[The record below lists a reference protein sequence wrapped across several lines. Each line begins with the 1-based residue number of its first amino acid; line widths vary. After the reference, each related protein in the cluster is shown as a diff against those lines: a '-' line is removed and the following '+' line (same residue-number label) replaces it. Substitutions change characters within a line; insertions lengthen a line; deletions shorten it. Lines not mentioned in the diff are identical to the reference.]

1 MEPNSSGDELSEL
14 SDTDMLQVSSSGK
27 RCRRFDEKQLATLTA
42 YYNTGMKGVGK
53 AFSFTIEHAAAET
66 GLSVDQ
72 VKVYILCFC

>member
-1 MEPNSSGDELSEL
+1 M
-14 SDTDMLQVSSSGK
+14 
-27 RCRRFDEKQLATLTA
+27 AIALTA

-72 VKVYILCFC
+72 VKVYRPVFLLNVN